1 MFDIIKR
8 PELILFILLDSNNN
22 ILKKKI
28 FLRFI
33 IFLND
38 TFFEI

>member
-8 PELILFILLDSNNN
+8 PELILFILLNSNNN
-22 ILKKKI
+22 TLKKN

-38 TFFEI
+38 TFFC